1 MLRSY
6 QYLEKPINEQSVY
19 NDLFKDK
26 EIEIAKKIVLM
37 SDKRHD
43 LETVCPVCKK
53 NTGKYFF
60 TKWEV
65 DYIRCEECKSIYAV
79 CNDDDVLKYQS
90 NNELINY
97 RLSEDYQNQISIK
110 RNEMWSEFLE
120 WIEVRSFRFI
130 KRNRNLNIIDVG
142 NRLQGYVD
150 AIKQS
155 VICGEYDLR
164 DSIICE
170 DTHYIDDQDADIVF
184 YFDQMQKE
192 LCPQNKLFEI
202 RKMMKNDG
210 LLFLGTR
217 VGSGFDII
225 TLKENNKNIY
235 PYEHVF
241 LPSVKG
247 IVKLLEES
255 GFRVL
260 EVTTPGVMDVKYVLD
275 SVDSLDD
282 REGFVKYLLTEN
294 EESSLQD
301 FQRFLQK
308 NCLSSF
314 VRIIAKG
321 K

>member
-6 QYLEKPINEQSVY
+6 LYLEKPINEQSVY